1 MKTKEQRDKQF
12 KINERMNQ
20 LEKAE
25 KITTSIK
32 LNVVIK
38 SNFKIT
44 KQTIKMIESF
54 YNNKE
59 EPYIKLDHKVDFFNK
74 GKEVIGINTTGVSA
88 EWSIEEEKGEN
99 YEK

>member
-1 MKTKEQRDKQF
+1 
-12 KINERMNQ
+12 
-20 LEKAE
+20 
-25 KITTSIK
+25 
-32 LNVVIK
+32 
-38 SNFKIT
+38 
-44 KQTIKMIESF
+44 MIESF

-74 GKEVIGINTTGVSA
+74 GKEIIGINTTGVSA